1 MISDSTI
8 QMLVTEELKSRTLG
22 VTEQYFE
29 ILDVYY
35 DDGVPRIA
43 RIDREGTG
51 DVVVVYLP
59 VADEWFYLA
68 VYIDAV
74 EQKIF
79 NIGTESRNKVV
90 FRATSET
97 YSMDDLL
104 GKTSLPVLTK
114 WNKGELKSNRKSVN
128 KFSCIE
134 IEPNVEPDSAE
145 DKLTKLFKLLAQ
157 DKTGIADLVTNAD
170 GYIQVIMDFHGGNQ
184 LLGGLSLSKEHIQ
197 KMSELNVGIEVDVAS
212 WGEPFK

>member
-8 QMLVTEELKSRTLG
+8 QKLVTEELKSRTLG

-35 DDGVPRIA
+35 DDGEPRIT
-43 RIDREGTG
+43 RIDREGTD
-51 DVVVVYLP
+51 DVVVAYLP

-68 VYIDAV
+68 VYIDAI

-79 NIGTESRNKVV
+79 NIGTESRNKVA

-97 YSMDDLL
+97 YSMDDLV
-104 GKTSLPVLTK
+104 GRTSLPVLTK
-114 WNKGELKSNRKSVN
+114 WNKGELKSNRKSIH
-128 KFSCIE
+128 KFSSIE

-145 DKLTKLFKLLAQ
+145 DKLTKLLELLAQ
-157 DKTGIADLVTNAD
+157 DKTGIADLATNAN
-170 GYIQVIMDFHGGNQ
+170 GYIQVTMDFHGGNQ

-197 KMSELNVGIEVDVAS
+197 KMSELNVGVYVDIAS
-212 WGEPFK
+212 WGESFK